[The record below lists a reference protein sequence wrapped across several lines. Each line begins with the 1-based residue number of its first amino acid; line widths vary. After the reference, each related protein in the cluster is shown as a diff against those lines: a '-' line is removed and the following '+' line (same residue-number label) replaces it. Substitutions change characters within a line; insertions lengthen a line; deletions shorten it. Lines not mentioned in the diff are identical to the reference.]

1 MNNLHQRNKK
11 QKVNIKKIL
20 IIYLVALT
28 VIAIV
33 IGVLIIFFSQNAQSP
48 NAPTHDQ
55 SSAVI
60 EKREDTISIPGYE
73 GLTLKADTLQQTVS
87 LNNPEQNACLFI
99 IGLYLEDGTMLWQSD
114 YIEPGSVS
122 SPIVLIEALQKGT
135 YHAVLRYSCFK
146 MDGEKTP
153 LNGAETKLT
162 LRVK

>member
-1 MNNLHQRNKK
+1 MKK
-11 QKVNIKKIL
+11 VATQKIANPKIKFLLAVLIALLVVGGIL
-20 IIYLVALT
+20 C
-28 VIAIV
+28 
-33 IGVLIIFFSQNAQSP
+33 IIFFKQQAAFNAHSNGMIQGENITEK
-48 NAPTHDQ
+48 NAD
-55 SSAVI
+55 SIA
-60 EKREDTISIPGYE
+60 IPGYE

-122 SPIVLIEALQKGT
+122 SPIVLIEALPKGT

-146 MDGEKTP
+146 MDSEKTP